1 MMEDDDYQEQ
11 GEGEQVDFEPAENA
25 SYRRD
30 PQKSL
35 RHWLLTNDHGEPE
48 IQYAQEKTEGQ

>member
-1 MMEDDDYQEQ
+1 MEDDDYQEQ